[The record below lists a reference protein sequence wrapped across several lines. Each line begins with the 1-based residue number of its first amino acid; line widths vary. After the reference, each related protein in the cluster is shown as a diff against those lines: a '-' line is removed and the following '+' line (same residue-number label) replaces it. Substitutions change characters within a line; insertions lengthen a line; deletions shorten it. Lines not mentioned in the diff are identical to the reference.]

1 MIKFFQKKIPMG
13 IDISDHSIE
22 VLQLNKK
29 REIMAY
35 GRAMLE
41 EGIIRD
47 GKILKKEELVAI
59 LKDLLKNSLTYA
71 NTSINKNNERP
82 HVILSLPESKVFIHS
97 FEVPLDIEG
106 DELIKLI
113 SKKVSKIIPFNL
125 EELYWDY
132 TITQGKESQRVLYVG
147 VIKEIADEYIDSM
160 VLAGLEPKVID
171 IESISLQRALLPLNN
186 EKATTMILDEVQVK
200 DYMIVDIG
208 ARITAISVFDDS
220 NIPRVSVTVPMAGNQ
235 FTTHIANKFKIN
247 YTEAEKIKRDL
258 GFDYERKDNNA
269 VSVLQESFQ
278 EIMEEIKHVITYYEN
293 ESGHVLKKI
302 ILTGGSALIP
312 NVDEYV
318 SVNLEKPVVI
328 GDPLLHI
335 KDKKIL
341 DRNYH
346 PLLFANVIGLALR
359 GVTDVSPRIN
369 LLSDLHHLE

>member
-1 MIKFFQKKIPMG
+1 MG